1 MKKFTILLLT
11 LIFTLSLSAIV
22 MANVSLGMTGTRV
35 ASVQNMLI
43 GTGYLTDGADGV
55 FGSGTQAAVQRFQA
69 DHGLT
74 ADGIVGTQT
83 MNALSTASG
92 QPIPVDNTIVM
103 EATAYTADD
112 PGNSGYTATGQPLA
126 YGMVS
131 VDPNVIPLGSQ
142 LYIEGYGYAVAADTG
157 GGIVG
162 NRIDLAMDSVSNAL
176 NFGRRDV
183 VVHVL

>member
-1 MKKFTILLLT
+1 
-11 LIFTLSLSAIV
+11 

-103 EATAYTADD
+103 ELLLILPMIPAIAD
-112 PGNSGYTATGQPLA
+112 
-126 YGMVS
+126 
-131 VDPNVIPLGSQ
+131 IPQ
-142 LYIEGYGYAVAADTG
+142 Q
-157 GGIVG
+157 
-162 NRIDLAMDSVSNAL
+162 DSL
-176 NFGRRDV
+176 W
-183 VVHVL
+183 HTEWYP

>member
-74 ADGIVGTQT
+74 VDGIVGTQT
-83 MNALSTASG
+83 MNALSAASG

-162 NRIDLAMDSVSNAL
+162 NRIDLAMDSVSDAL

>member
-1 MKKFTILLLT
+1 
-11 LIFTLSLSAIV
+11 
-22 MANVSLGMTGTRV
+22 
-35 ASVQNMLI
+35 MLI

-162 NRIDLAMDSVSNAL
+162 NRIDLAMESVRRIEFRSQRC
-176 NFGRRDV
+176 GRTRIVIKKQGDLCLPV
-183 VVHVL
+183 FLFAVFYRSVYVKVCIFRGFCGILIRH